1 MNLKYLYH
9 SNTNSDMFRNKANL
23 TTALFFSDFFLA
35 STMAQS
41 DIIIK
46 KSGDINTI
54 SIAAENARPAATLLQ
69 SYLNQSF
76 LTHL

>member
-1 MNLKYLYH
+1 
-9 SNTNSDMFRNKANL
+9 
-23 TTALFFSDFFLA
+23 
-35 STMAQS
+35 MAQS

-46 KSGDINTI
+46 NRSGDINTI
-54 SIAAENARPAATLLQ
+54 SIAAENARPAATLL

>member
-23 TTALFFSDFFLA
+23 TTALFFSDFF
-35 STMAQS
+35 SFKTMAQS

-46 KSGDINTI
+46 NKSGDIND
-54 SIAAENARPAATLLQ
+54 
-69 SYLNQSF
+69 
-76 LTHL
+76 

>member
-1 MNLKYLYH
+1 M
-9 SNTNSDMFRNKANL
+9 
-23 TTALFFSDFFLA
+23 
-35 STMAQS
+35 MAQS

-46 KSGDINTI
+46 NKSGDINTI

-76 LTHL
+76 SNSFVIQSENKRVKLQNSS

>member
-1 MNLKYLYH
+1 
-9 SNTNSDMFRNKANL
+9 MFRNKANL

-35 STMAQS
+35 SLYEAQS

-46 KSGDINTI
+46 NKSGDINTI

>member
-1 MNLKYLYH
+1 
-9 SNTNSDMFRNKANL
+9 
-23 TTALFFSDFFLA
+23 
-35 STMAQS
+35 MAQS

-46 KSGDINTI
+46 NKSGDINTI

-76 LTHL
+76 SNSFVIQSENKRVKLQNSS